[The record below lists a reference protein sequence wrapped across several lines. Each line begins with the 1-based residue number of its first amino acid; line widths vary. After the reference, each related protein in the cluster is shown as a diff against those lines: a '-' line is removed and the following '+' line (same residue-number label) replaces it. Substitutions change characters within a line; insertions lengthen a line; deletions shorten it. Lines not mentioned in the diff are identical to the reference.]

1 MKIQTPTGATIDLAE
16 VATFNEMQGSVTL
29 LREDQQPQMNVT
41 SDIVERD
48 LGGIVADVE
57 AQLAEMDL
65 PEGYSYNIGGEAED
79 IADSFADLALAF
91 VFSIFL
97 VYAVMAVQFENF
109 LFPFIIMFSMPAT
122 IIGVILGHLLVGI
135 PFSIPSFIGIIMLA
149 GIVVNNSIK
158 IGRAHV

>member
-1 MKIQTPTGATIDLAE
+1 
-16 VATFNEMQGSVTL
+16 
-29 LREDQQPQMNVT
+29 
-41 SDIVERD
+41 
-48 LGGIVADVE
+48 
-57 AQLAEMDL
+57 MDL
-65 PEGYSYNIGGEAED
+65 PEGYSYNIGSEAEYM
-79 IADSFADLALAF
+79 ADSFTDLALAL

-149 GIVVNNSIK
+149 GIVVNNSI
-158 IGRAHV
+158 ILVDYINILRRNGMERYEAILEAGRSRLRPIRSEERRVGKECGMR